1 PLCADV
7 VFQLQGGQRVFAH
20 RVYLATSCSKFYDL
34 FTLEEPRAGGKE
46 PATRTKSLDGER
58 GALAE
63 GTRVPL
69 RTSQSDDA
77 LRPAAAAAAAGGDIA
92 GDIAGDGDTR
102 DLSSWGR
109 GFLSLRWE
117 LVAEP

>member
-34 FTLEEPRAGGKE
+34 FTLEGPREGAKE
-46 PATRTKSLDGER
+46 PAARTKSLDGER

-63 GTRVPL
+63 GARAPL

-77 LRPAAAAAAAGGDIA
+77 LRPAV
-92 GDIAGDGDTR
+92 GDGAVSSGDH
-102 DLSSWGR
+102 DLSAWGR
-109 GFLSLRWE
+109 GFISMRWE
-117 LVAEP
+117 LVADP

>member
-34 FTLEEPRAGGKE
+34 FTLEGPRG
-46 PATRTKSLDGER
+46 
-58 GALAE
+58 
-63 GTRVPL
+63 
-69 RTSQSDDA
+69 SDDA
-77 LRPAAAAAAAGGDIA
+77 LRPAA
-92 GDIAGDGDTR
+92 GDGAVPGTR
-102 DLSSWGR
+102 DLSGWGR
-109 GFLSLRWE
+109 GFVSMRWE

>member
-34 FTLEEPRAGGKE
+34 FTLEGPRGGAKE
-46 PATRTKSLDGER
+46 SAARTKSLDGER

-63 GTRVPL
+63 GVHTPL

-77 LRPAAAAAAAGGDIA
+77 LRPVTGDGAALGDGGD
-92 GDIAGDGDTR
+92 R
-102 DLSSWGR
+102 DLSAWGR
-109 GFLSLRWE
+109 GFVSMRWE
-117 LVAEP
+117 LVADP